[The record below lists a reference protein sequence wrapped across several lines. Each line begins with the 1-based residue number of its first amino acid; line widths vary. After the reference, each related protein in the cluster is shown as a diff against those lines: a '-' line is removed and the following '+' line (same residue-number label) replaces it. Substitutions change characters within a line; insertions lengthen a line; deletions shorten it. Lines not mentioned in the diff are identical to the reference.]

1 MKNVD
6 QNTITQAVLERMG
19 EMPDARLKTIMT
31 SLVHHLHDFAR
42 DVALSEEEWMQ
53 AIQFLTR
60 TGQTCDDKRQEFI
73 LLSDVLG
80 LSMLTVAMNNQKP
93 AGCTEATVFGPFFV
107 EDAPKVA
114 LGGDVA
120 QGAPGKPC
128 AVSGRIVGTQGQPV
142 AHAQIEVWQADEEG
156 FYDVQ
161 RPDLSASQAR
171 GSLQADGDGRFHFKT
186 IVAEAYPIPTDGP
199 VGDLLRATG
208 RHPWRPAHLHFM
220 IKAPGFETL
229 TTHVFRNGDQ
239 YLESDAVFGVRESLI
254 ADWVEQPDG
263 DTLLNFDFVLNESNA

>member
-93 AGCTEATVFGPFFV
+93 AGCTEATVFGRRCGTWC
-107 EDAPKVA
+107 AGQA
-114 LGGDVA
+114 LYGI
-120 QGAPGKPC
+120 GAHC
-128 AVSGRIVGTQGQPV
+128 
-142 AHAQIEVWQADEEG
+142 
-156 FYDVQ
+156 
-161 RPDLSASQAR
+161 
-171 GSLQADGDGRFHFKT
+171 
-186 IVAEAYPIPTDGP
+186 
-199 VGDLLRATG
+199 
-208 RHPWRPAHLHFM
+208 RHPRTAGCACPD
-220 IKAPGFETL
+220 
-229 TTHVFRNGDQ
+229 R
-239 YLESDAVFGVRESLI
+239 GV
-254 ADWVEQPDG
+254 AG
-263 DTLLNFDFVLNESNA
+263 G